1 MYRKSSEYTE
11 ICVYFVQHSLDYYTM
26 SIHYIVYIVRCGMYD
41 IVLSCD
47 VYNSTLR
54 LLIVGV
60 QMQLGRQVMGGVA
73 GGKKVR
79 KSHIQLGRDSHSCS

>member
-11 ICVYFVQHSLDYYTM
+11 ICVYFVQHSLVYDY
-26 SIHYIVYIVRCGMYD
+26 IHYMAYIVRCGMYD

-79 KSHIQLGRDSHSCS
+79 KSHIQLGRDSGSCL

>member
-11 ICVYFVQHSLDYYTM
+11 ICVYFVQHSLDYDYM
-26 SIHYIVYIVRCGMYD
+26 IHYMTYIVRCGMYD

-54 LLIVGV
+54 LLILGV

>member
-11 ICVYFVQHSLDYYTM
+11 ICVYFVQHSLVYDYI
-26 SIHYIVYIVRCGMYD
+26 IHYMAYIVRCGMYD

-54 LLIVGV
+54 LLILGV

>member
-1 MYRKSSEYTE
+1 
-11 ICVYFVQHSLDYYTM
+11 
-26 SIHYIVYIVRCGMYD
+26 MYD

-54 LLIVGV
+54 LLILGV